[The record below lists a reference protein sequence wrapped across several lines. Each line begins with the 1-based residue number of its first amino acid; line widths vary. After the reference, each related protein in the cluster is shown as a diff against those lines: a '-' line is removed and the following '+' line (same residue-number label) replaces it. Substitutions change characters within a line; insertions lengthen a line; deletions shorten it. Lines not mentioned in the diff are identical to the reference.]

1 MRDFE
6 IIAENSL
13 WLMFS
18 ADLAI
23 QNGKTRAAMDRQ

>member
-1 MRDFE
+1 MKERDFE

-13 WLMFS
+13 WLRFS

-23 QNGKTRAAMDRQ
+23 DDVKTRL